1 MCLSAIYMCS
11 LEKFLFN
18 SSHVFIGLQKLT
30 CYCKA
35 LMSGL
40 KESKRTTTKMIGLT
54 VFVFTNFE
62 VLFIYR
68 TLRKKML

>member
-1 MCLSAIYMCS
+1 
-11 LEKFLFN
+11 
-18 SSHVFIGLQKLT
+18 
-30 CYCKA
+30 
-35 LMSGL
+35 MSGL